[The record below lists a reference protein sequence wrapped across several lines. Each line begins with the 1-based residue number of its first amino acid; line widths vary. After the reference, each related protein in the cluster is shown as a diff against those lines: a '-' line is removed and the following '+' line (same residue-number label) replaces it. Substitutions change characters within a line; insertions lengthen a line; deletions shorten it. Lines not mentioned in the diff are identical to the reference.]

1 MMNSKVMIMM
11 DLSEEIKTK
20 TVILFI
26 IRIFNILKHVS
37 VRVVTMMTMILSETD
52 QKNANTL

>member
-20 TVILFI
+20 TVIPFI
-26 IRIFNILKHVS
+26 IRNFNILKHVS

-52 QKNANTL
+52 QENANTL